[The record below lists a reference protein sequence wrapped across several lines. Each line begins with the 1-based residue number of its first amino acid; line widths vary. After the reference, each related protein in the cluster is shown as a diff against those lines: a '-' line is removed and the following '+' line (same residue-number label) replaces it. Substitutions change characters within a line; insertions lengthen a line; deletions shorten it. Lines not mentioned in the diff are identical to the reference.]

1 MNGRDLSFSKNP
13 ITPGALPCVLALP
26 RSCRF
31 HKSSPTSGALEVL
44 DPPVPLQVLHQG
56 GLLHEGLGTDGAEV
70 VLDPSVDL
78 LMHGSHVGE
87 SHFRLTAVEPAS
99 KLLLPGV
106 SCHVGDE
113 VVFVATVL
121 STL

>member
-1 MNGRDLSFSKNP
+1 M
-13 ITPGALPCVLALP
+13 LALP

-31 HKSSPTSGALEVL
+31 DKSSPTSGALEVL

-78 LMHGSHVGE
+78 LMHGSHVGKPH
-87 SHFRLTAVEPAS
+87 SSLTAVESAG

-106 SCHVGDE
+106 SCHVRDE

>member
-1 MNGRDLSFSKNP
+1 M
-13 ITPGALPCVLALP
+13 LALP

-56 GLLHEGLGTDGAEV
+56 GLLHEGLGADCALV

-78 LMHGSHVGE
+78 LMHGSHVGQP
-87 SHFRLTAVEPAS
+87 HFRLTAVKPAS

-106 SCHVGDE
+106 SCHVRDE

>member
-1 MNGRDLSFSKNP
+1 M
-13 ITPGALPCVLALP
+13 
-26 RSCRF
+26 
-31 HKSSPTSGALEVL
+31 
-44 DPPVPLQVLHQG
+44 
-56 GLLHEGLGTDGAEV
+56 

-87 SHFRLTAVEPAS
+87 SHFRLTAVEPAG

>member
-1 MNGRDLSFSKNP
+1 M
-13 ITPGALPCVLALP
+13 LALP
-26 RSCRF
+26 RSRRF
-31 HKSSPTSGALEVL
+31 DKSSPTSGALEVL

-56 GLLHEGLGTDGAEV
+56 GLLHEGLGTDCALV
-70 VLDPSVDL
+70 VLYPSVDL
-78 LMHGSHVGE
+78 LMHGSHVGKPHT
-87 SHFRLTAVEPAS
+87 SLTAFKPAG

-106 SCHVGDE
+106 SCHVGDQ

>member
-1 MNGRDLSFSKNP
+1 ML
-13 ITPGALPCVLALP
+13 TLP
-26 RSCRF
+26 RSRRF
-31 HKSSPTSGALEVL
+31 DKSSPTSGALEVL

-106 SCHVGDE
+106 SCHVGDQ

>member
-1 MNGRDLSFSKNP
+1 M
-13 ITPGALPCVLALP
+13 LALP

-31 HKSSPTSGALEVL
+31 DKSSPTSGALEVL

-56 GLLHEGLGTDGAEV
+56 GLLHEGLGTDCALV

-78 LMHGSHVGE
+78 LMHGSHVGKPH
-87 SHFRLTAVEPAS
+87 SSLTAVKPAS
-99 KLLLPGV
+99 KLLLSGV
-106 SCHVGDE
+106 SCHVGE
-113 VVFVATVL
+113 QVVFVATVL